1 MGSQDFSPQGS
12 QESEVG
18 GKEPQLVSA
27 PRVYAL
33 VVPIEPGGA
42 MGLLKRAVADLRPS
56 FLVIARPQGVGAS
69 IADKVADAVVD
80 FAKSIDLVLN
90 AQVVEVP
97 GRLVDGVVAVRRAIM
112 HAKVLANTTL
122 YVHFA
127 IFDGSPTWLNTVLLY
142 TASVVRSL
150 TWEFIGL
157 GKVRYYG
164 VDGFEDLVKPARY
177 VDLNPTEYLV
187 LKIIARGHAT
197 AKEIHEV
204 YVKEI
209 EPVSRQLIN
218 ATLARLN
225 QRRLVNMVGSGK
237 NYYYQLT
244 NLGRMLVG

>member
-18 GKEPQLVSA
+18 ERVSQLVGA

-69 IADKVADAVVD
+69 IADKVSDAVVD

-97 GRLVDGVVAVRRAIM
+97 VKLVDGVVAVRRAIM
-112 HAKVLANTTL
+112 HAKALANTTL

-177 VDLNPTEYLV
+177 VDLNPTDYLV

-204 YVKEI
+204 YVKEV

-244 NLGRMLVG
+244 NLGRMIVG